1 MDIYLLL
8 FGGKVIFTSFRSEN
22 SVKNRFYGSIRKMV
36 RLLNRIPKEKGNKKS
51 KPIKYESIL
60 RVIELADEGFKD
72 H

>member
-1 MDIYLLL
+1 
-8 FGGKVIFTSFRSEN
+8 
-22 SVKNRFYGSIRKMV
+22 MV

-60 RVIELADEGFKD
+60 RVIELADEGFKN